1 MSGAGGDKCHDAE
14 LCAPAHAAGREG
26 AQFAILLLTLTL
38 RNPGDSRTMA
48 YTVKEV
54 AAMSGVSVRTLHFYD
69 ESGLLKPARC
79 GGNGYRY
86 YEEAQLL
93 ELQQILFYRE
103 LGFELKEIR
112 RILSRGDFEKI
123 AALESHRAALESHVS
138 RTRALI
144 ATIDKTI
151 DHLKGVKRM
160 QTEEMFT
167 GFRVEAGKARFDE
180 EVKLGGEPNDCKVSA
195 RDTAGALCVFE
206 FKGRG
211 GGPLHAHP
219 EQDEWIYVL
228 DGEVEIAAAGKRSR
242 AGAGESVFLPRGV
255 AHSWFS
261 VSGKPVKILDVYQPA
276 GKMEAFFREVGKYT
290 VIHEEM
296 KFEEFCRLFQEH
308 GVELLGPPPVG
319 EWKVEDDGTMV
330 QVG

>member
-1 MSGAGGDKCHDAE
+1 
-14 LCAPAHAAGREG
+14 
-26 AQFAILLLTLTL
+26 
-38 RNPGDSRTMA
+38 MA

-54 AAMSGVSVRTLHFYD
+54 AALSGVSVRTLHFYD
-69 ESGLLKPARC
+69 ESGLLKPAYC
-79 GGNGYRY
+79 GANGYRY

-123 AALESHRAALESHVS
+123 AALETHRTALESQVS

-144 ATIDKTI
+144 ETIDKTI
-151 DHLKGVKRM
+151 DHLRGVKQM
-160 QTEEMFT
+160 QSDEMFA
-167 GFRVEAGKARFDE
+167 GFRVEAGKARFGED
-180 EVKLGGEPNDCKVSA
+180 VKLGGEPNDCKVSE

-206 FKGRG
+206 FTGRG
-211 GGPLHAHP
+211 GGPLHAHW

-228 DGEVEIAAAGKRSR
+228 EGEVEFEIGGMRQR
-242 AGAGESVFLPRGV
+242 AGAGESVFVPRGV

-261 VSGKPVKILDVYQPA
+261 VSGRAAKILDVYQPA
-276 GKMEAFFREVGKYT
+276 GQMEAFFREVGKYT

-296 KFEEFCRLFQEH
+296 KFDAFRRLFQEH
-308 GVELLGPPPVG
+308 GMDLVGPPPVG
-319 EWKVEDDGTMV
+319 EWKVEEDGTMV
-330 QVG
+330 RLA